1 MKNNIATGFVFLAII
16 GFLLKGCSAAL
27 DYIFH
32 GFSSFINLI
41 GSGMTSLYEII
52 KNLLPSFLS
61 QKDEYVILFIVIF
74 IFVVLMFASYV
85 SCKFKSKNTTTEEL
99 NKENKKNTIIL
110 SESEYRKKQN
120 YNENMSFH
128 AENSLQEEVKF
139 LSMQFEK
146 NTERIKEL
154 EHQLRD
160 CKSRKNECEEKN
172 MDLQNKIDKLDNK
185 NKEQDEIIRELN
197 YNLNEYKN
205 VKEKYKEI
213 IDAREEASRILSEAD
228 ECVKNINCEIEKIA
242 QKKQNMLLNI
252 NLEINTEYEKLKNQA
267 QKDYEAQIQAYKESL
282 EKQRNDLSLLKKQG
296 NFEIEDAHKRA
307 QALIAEAEQK
317 ASEIM
322 GDAARFK
329 GEISHYES
337 IVRALKNK
345 IEGYSDEYLIPT
357 RTFIDDLADY
367 FGYEDA
373 GKKFKEAKAYSEELL
388 KSGNAAKSDYVE
400 HQRSFYARAFITDSF
415 NGKVD
420 SIISRVKN
428 DNLGKLMQ
436 EFSDSFL
443 QVNVYGKAFR
453 NTRITPEYR
462 EARKEEL
469 RWAAALIGLKQ
480 KEQEEQRAIRE
491 KIQEEAR
498 AQREYERAMREA
510 ANDEAKIQK
519 ALEKARVEMAKANE
533 AQKARYETQIDDL
546 TRRLAEAEEKSKRAR
561 SMAEFTKAGHVYIIS
576 NVGSF
581 GENIFKIGM
590 TRRLEP
596 MDRVRELGDASV
608 PFAFDVHGMIYSE
621 NAPALENLLHRK
633 FNDLRVNKVNSRKEF
648 FRVKLSDIEK
658 FAQEENLELHLTM
671 KAMAQEY
678 RESLAL
684 ERLPQEELERRLA
697 ALLNRGHVDML
708 EE

>member
-1 MKNNIATGFVFLAII
+1 M
-16 GFLLKGCSAAL
+16 
-27 DYIFH
+27 
-32 GFSSFINLI
+32 
-41 GSGMTSLYEII
+41 
-52 KNLLPSFLS
+52 
-61 QKDEYVILFIVIF
+61 
-74 IFVVLMFASYV
+74 
-85 SCKFKSKNTTTEEL
+85 
-99 NKENKKNTIIL
+99 KKNV
-110 SESEYRKKQN
+110 S
-120 YNENMSFH
+120 
-128 AENSLQEEVKF
+128 
-139 LSMQFEK
+139 
-146 NTERIKEL
+146 RIKEL
-154 EHQLRD
+154 ENLLAD
-160 CKSRKNECEEKN
+160 CNHKKDKCEEN
-172 MDLQNKIDKLDNK
+172 NHNLQIYIDNINNK
-185 NKEQDEIIRELN
+185 NNEKDSIIKELN
-197 YNLNEYKN
+197 HNLDEYKN
-205 VKEKYKEI
+205 VSEKYKDI
-213 IDAREEASRILSEAD
+213 INARKEASRIISEAN
-228 ECVKNINCEIEKIA
+228 ECVKNINCEIEKLA
-242 QKKQNMLLNI
+242 QKKQDMLLKMNF
-252 NLEINTEYEKLKNQA
+252 EISTEYEKLKSQA
-267 QKDYEAQIQAYKESL
+267 QKDYEAQTQAYKESL
-282 EKQRNDLSLLKKQG
+282 EKQHNNLNILKKQG
-296 NFEIEDAHKRA
+296 GFEIKDAHKRA

-317 ASEIM
+317 ASQII
-322 GDAARFK
+322 GDASRFK

-337 IVRALKNK
+337 IVRALRNK

-436 EFSDSFL
+436 EFSDAFL

-453 NTRITPEYR
+453 DTRITPEYR

-469 RWAAALIGLKQ
+469 RWAAALVGLKQ

-519 ALEKARVEMAKANE
+519 ALEKARAEMAKANE

-546 TRRLAEAEEKSKRAR
+546 TRRLTEAEEKSKRAQ
-561 SMAEFTKAGHVYIIS
+561 SMAELTKAGHVYIIS

-684 ERLPQEELERRLA
+684 ERLPQQELERRLA
-697 ALLNRGHVDML
+697 SLLNLEQTEIL